1 MVACLLSRDWK
12 NRETG
17 LKYMSRKVTKVLN
30 ERRTTN
36 SYQETR
42 WNVLDVCCTVLKH
55 MSGDPVYNV
64 YVGALVCIS
73 TFSAYRPK
81 AYMYIIG
88 LNWPQIHILHLIV
101 TFHLDSSPPP
111 PPPGNN
117 VLEKGVQV
125 FNPYLIFIPIS

>member
-17 LKYMSRKVTKVLN
+17 LKYMSRRVTKVLN
-30 ERRTTN
+30 ERRTTT

-64 YVGALVCIS
+64 YVGALVS
-73 TFSAYRPK
+73 FLYYSSYLK
-81 AYMYIIG
+81 G
-88 LNWPQIHILHLIV
+88 WKILPSFCTPRHLAQK
-101 TFHLDSSPPP
+101 L
-111 PPPGNN
+111 
-117 VLEKGVQV
+117 
-125 FNPYLIFIPIS
+125 